1 MKNWS
6 GHIIFDQEFQ
16 WSALE
21 KAFPEIWAIITRDIK
36 QNQEDG
42 NYDPLLLELNLNEIR
57 ENKKPQGYIKEYA
70 KYKLIFP
77 LDRKEMIIY
86 RGIPSE
92 EIHGITEEVAKV
104 LKNKRI
110 KHTVEYDKML
120 LIEIKSKRRY
130 G

>member
-57 ENKKPQGYIKEYA
+57 ENKKPLGYIQEYA

-77 LDRKEMIIY
+77 IDRKEMIIY

-92 EIHGITEEVAKV
+92 EIRSITEEVVKV

-110 KHTVEYDKML
+110 KHTVDYDKML